1 MEKELT
7 LSAKKGS
14 KLDYIVRLNGDCP
27 EGYEVEK
34 FLAGGKPCSRC
45 KKKAVQMKSGS
56 VMDNI
61 KSEIESK
68 KCGGKTKK
76 KKMQEGGKYNEDE
89 HAKLLDKKRKGAISD
104 KETARLQELNRTSG
118 HHEDGWEPKRKV
130 TVKPVD
136 KETAKKAS
144 ENIKKHLNGGTISK
158 FFRGGGTPKVKEV
171 SSFDYEQSNDPRHIA
186 AARYNA
192 GRGSLGI
199 QTNTYRIPFERYT
212 LYAPNVQKHIDT
224 INKVQQGKLTNEE
237 LLDTYPNMLPEVV
250 ATPQPNTSSLGGGI
264 YEYLVNKGAQSLASF
279 AARKKL
285 AEQWGIENYT
295 GTAEQNALLQ
305 RMFEHQFALAEM
317 SNNTQGLRK
326 GIDY

>member
-158 FFRGGGTPKVKEV
+158 FFRGGGVSERNRPVLDFLVK
-171 SSFDYEQSNDPRHIA
+171 
-186 AARYNA
+186 
-192 GRGSLGI
+192 
-199 QTNTYRIPFERYT
+199 
-212 LYAPNVQKHIDT
+212 
-224 INKVQQGKLTNEE
+224 
-237 LLDTYPNMLPEVV
+237 
-250 ATPQPNTSSLGGGI
+250 
-264 YEYLVNKGAQSLASF
+264 
-279 AARKKL
+279 
-285 AEQWGIENYT
+285 
-295 GTAEQNALLQ
+295 
-305 RMFEHQFALAEM
+305 
-317 SNNTQGLRK
+317 
-326 GIDY
+326 